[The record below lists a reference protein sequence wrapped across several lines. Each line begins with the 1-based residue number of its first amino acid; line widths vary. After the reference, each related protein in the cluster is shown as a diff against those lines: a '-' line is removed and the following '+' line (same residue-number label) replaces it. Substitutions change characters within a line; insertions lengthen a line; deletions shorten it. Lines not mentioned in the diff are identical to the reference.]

1 MLLDILR
8 PCLITGTSFTDNGI
22 TVNIRPQKGEF
33 VKFFAIDEK
42 SNPRSTIRKDL
53 GMRGRICDL
62 AVYYLKEAN
71 REHALCFVEL
81 KGKKIDD
88 ALEQIIETFEALAK
102 CPEAENPGSMKWKA
116 YILIGIASP
125 VRIDPA
131 TIKILKA
138 KFGDKD
144 IGWRI
149 TKKNDRDDLGGFL
162 RGN

>member
-1 MLLDILR
+1 MLLDILS
-8 PCLITGTSFTDNGI
+8 PCLIPGTSFTDNGI
-22 TVNIRPQKGEF
+22 TVNVRPKKGES

-42 SNPRSTIRKDL
+42 SNPKSTIRKEL
-53 GMRGRICDL
+53 GMQGRICDL
-62 AVYYLKEAN
+62 VVYYLKEAN
-71 REHALCFVEL
+71 HEDALCFVEL

-88 ALEQIIETFEALAK
+88 ALEQIIETSKALEG
-102 CPEAENPGSMKWKA
+102 CREAENPGNMKWKA

-131 TIKILKA
+131 IIKILKA

-149 TKKNDRDDLGGFL
+149 TKKNDKDDLGNFL